1 MSSSLK
7 RQRSNSV
14 CLEEKVAVV
23 TGGTGVLGT
32 AFCEGL
38 AQEGAA
44 VVVVGRRADVCEALA
59 ARLATEY
66 GVPTLAAPA
75 DVLDQPSLF
84 RARDKIVEKFGRIDV
99 LVNGA
104 GGNQKGATVAPEGSF
119 FEVPRA
125 AIENV
130 FELNITGTMLATQIF
145 GEVMAKRGAG
155 SIINISSISS
165 ASPLTRVVGYSAAKA
180 GVENFT
186 KWLAV
191 ELARKHGASLPRP
204 RWRSRARTHGRHRQ
218 QDPRER
224 APARLLPRGPEP
236 RAPDEPGRVA
246 DRARPDDRRPHAAR
260 PLRRGAGADSRAH
273 VPRVGPRVLR
283 DRVDPL
289 RRRRLLGLFRS
300 LARRLAPESSPGLTK

>member
-1 MSSSLK
+1 MK

-44 VVVVGRRADVCEALA
+44 VVVVGRRAEVCEELA
-59 ARLATEY
+59 ARLEKEY

-145 GEVMAKRGAG
+145 G
-155 SIINISSISS
+155 
-165 ASPLTRVVGYSAAKA
+165 
-180 GVENFT
+180 
-186 KWLAV
+186 
-191 ELARKHGASLPRP
+191 ARA
-204 RWRSRARTHGRHRQ
+204 RSRI
-218 QDPRER
+218 
-224 APARLLPRGPEP
+224 ARLRGTTAVSRRRGHGE
-236 RAPDEPGRVA
+236 EGRRLDHQHLVDLERVPA
-246 DRARPDDRRPHAAR
+246 GGVARPGAA
-260 PLRRGAGADSRAH
+260 PSP
-273 VPRVGPRVLR
+273 PR
-283 DRVDPL
+283 
-289 RRRRLLGLFRS
+289 S
-300 LARRLAPESSPGLTK
+300 A